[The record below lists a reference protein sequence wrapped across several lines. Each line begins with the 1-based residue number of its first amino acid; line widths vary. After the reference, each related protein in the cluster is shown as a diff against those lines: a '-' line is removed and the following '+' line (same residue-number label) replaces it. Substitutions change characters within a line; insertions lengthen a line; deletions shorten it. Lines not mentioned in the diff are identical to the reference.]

1 MSDARFARPH
11 PTPTRVRK
19 CAKCHPRLP
28 ESILRAARP
37 QRVRTLRTHTYPH
50 ALTNSLSLSSRRS
63 VKIHLTVLRLRHKHG
78 PSVNTPRWSRGSSEH
93 GRAGP
98 ASSLGMPIRRAR
110 SPTSSVPL
118 TTTRDSSPRPTY
130 CCRCGRR
137 AESWQRCTRRGVA
150 QAAVAVARARCRRAS
165 ARRQGRSAAAI
176 GCTLLDGAIA
186 PRARARLIQ
195 STVEYFI
202 FNFTRR
208 DRAAVRDTP
217 GCVRYAM
224 LPRPTHIVRRPRKA
238 V

>member
-1 MSDARFARPH
+1 VSVSASILRPLRQLPVVRIIHPHQAVRHGATQRLMALRSSSSLRFFTARLCARRAFAARPDRALGLDTFRRRYLAGSDARFARPH

-37 QRVRTLRTHTYPH
+37 QRLRTLRTHTYLH

-63 VKIHLTVLRLRHKHG
+63 VKILITAWGLRHKHG

-118 TTTRDSSPRPTY
+118 TTTRDSSPRPT
-130 CCRCGRR
+130 CCR
-137 AESWQRCTRRGVA
+137 T
-150 QAAVAVARARCRRAS
+150 AV
-165 ARRQGRSAAAI
+165 G
-176 GCTLLDGAIA
+176 G
-186 PRARARLIQ
+186 PRAGNDAR
-195 STVEYFI
+195 
-202 FNFTRR
+202 
-208 DRAAVRDTP
+208 DAV
-217 GCVRYAM
+217 
-224 LPRPTHIVRRPRKA
+224 
-238 V
+238 

>member
-1 MSDARFARPH
+1 MVCAGLLTILEKATSAVRHGATQRLMALRSSSSLRFFTARLCSRRAFAARPDRAPGLDTFRRRYLAGSDARFARPH

-63 VKIHLTVLRLRHKHG
+63 VKILITAWGLRHKHG

-118 TTTRDSSPRPTY
+118 TTTRDSSPRPT
-130 CCRCGRR
+130 CCR
-137 AESWQRCTRRGVA
+137 T
-150 QAAVAVARARCRRAS
+150 AV
-165 ARRQGRSAAAI
+165 G
-176 GCTLLDGAIA
+176 G
-186 PRARARLIQ
+186 PRAGNDAR
-195 STVEYFI
+195 
-202 FNFTRR
+202 
-208 DRAAVRDTP
+208 DAV
-217 GCVRYAM
+217 
-224 LPRPTHIVRRPRKA
+224 
-238 V
+238 